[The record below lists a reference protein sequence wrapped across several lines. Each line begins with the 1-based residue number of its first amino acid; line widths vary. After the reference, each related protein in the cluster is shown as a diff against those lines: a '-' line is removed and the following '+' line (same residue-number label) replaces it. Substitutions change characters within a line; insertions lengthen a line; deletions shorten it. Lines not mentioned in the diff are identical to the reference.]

1 MRVLVTGGC
10 GFIGSNFV
18 RHVFVS
24 HPDWQ
29 IANLDALTYAGNRA
43 NLADLETDPRYRF
56 VHGRIEDRATVEDA
70 IAGCDAVVN
79 FAAESHVDRSIH
91 DATPFIRTNVVGTQ
105 VLLDAAVERKLA
117 RFIQLST
124 DEVYGTLGTEGLF
137 TEKTP
142 LEPRSPYAA
151 SKAAAD
157 MLARACWETHRLPVC
172 VVRPSNNYGPW
183 QYPEKL
189 IPLMLTNLF
198 EGGKVP
204 VYGKGDNVRDWLYVE
219 DNCRAICAVLER
231 GRPGE
236 AYNIGGN
243 CEKRN
248 IEVVR
253 AVLGLLGLGEDR
265 IEHVPDRPGHDFRY
279 ALDNRKIESELGW
292 RPATGFEDGIKATL
306 DWYRG
311 HEDWWRELRARLERE
326 RRGFWTAR

>member
-1 MRVLVTGGC
+1 MRILVTGGC

-18 RHVFVS
+18 RHILKD
-24 HPDWQ
+24 HPDYSVTN
-29 IANLDALTYAGNRA
+29 IDALTYAGNRA

-56 VHGRIEDRATVEDA
+56 VHGRIEERADVEDA

-79 FAAESHVDRSIH
+79 FAAESHVDRSIQ

-105 VLLDAAVERKLA
+105 VLLDAAVRRKLD
-117 RFIQLST
+117 RFVQLST
-124 DEVYGTLGTEGLF
+124 DEVYGTLGEEGLF
-137 TEKTP
+137 TEATP
-142 LEPRSPYAA
+142 LDPRSPYAA

-157 MLARACWETHRLPVC
+157 MLARAYCETHGLPVC
-172 VVRPSNNYGPW
+172 VARPSNNYGPY

-198 EGGKVP
+198 EGGNVP
-204 VYGKGDNVRDWLYVE
+204 VYGQGLNVRDWLFVE
-219 DNCRAICAVLER
+219 DNCHGIDTILHK

-236 AYNIGGN
+236 AYNIGGS

-253 AVLGLLGLGEDR
+253 TVLGLMGLGEDR
-265 IEHVPDRPGHDFRY
+265 IEFVADRPGHDFRY
-279 ALDNRKIESELGW
+279 ALDNCKIETELGW
-292 RPATGFEDGIKATL
+292 RPSTRFEDGIKATL

-311 HEDWWRELRARLERE
+311 HEGWWKELRQRLDRE
-326 RRGFWTAR
+326 RRGFWTGK